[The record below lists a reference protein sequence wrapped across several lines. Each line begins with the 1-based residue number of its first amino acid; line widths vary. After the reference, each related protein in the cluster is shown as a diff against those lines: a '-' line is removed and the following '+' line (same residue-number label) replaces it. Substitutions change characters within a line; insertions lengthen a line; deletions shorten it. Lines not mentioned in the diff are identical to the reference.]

1 MSQWIEV
8 SIQTTH
14 EAADLVAEIMRAA
27 GANNGVV
34 IEDPVLINTLRNSGT
49 WELCDIPEQE
59 NTEVVTIT
67 AYYPEDEELQ
77 PRLTQIDED
86 LTNLETRIGKC
97 RFGNTCFRTVSEQD
111 WANEWKQY
119 FHVTHIGRTLVIKP
133 TWEKYTSKA
142 GEHIIEIDPGM
153 AFGTGTHETTRLCL
167 ELLEKYIS
175 AGDCF
180 LDMGCGSGI
189 LSVAA
194 LLLGAE
200 SAVGVDID
208 PLAVKT
214 CLLYTSDAADD

>member
-97 RFGNTCFRTVSEQD
+97 RFGNTCFRTVSER
-111 WANEWKQY
+111 
-119 FHVTHIGRTLVIKP
+119 IGLTNGNSISMLRIL
-133 TWEKYTSKA
+133 A
-142 GEHIIEIDPGM
+142 EHW
-153 AFGTGTHETTRLCL
+153 
-167 ELLEKYIS
+167 
-175 AGDCF
+175 
-180 LDMGCGSGI
+180 
-189 LSVAA
+189 
-194 LLLGAE
+194 
-200 SAVGVDID
+200 
-208 PLAVKT
+208 
-214 CLLYTSDAADD
+214 

>member
-97 RFGNTCFRTVSEQD
+97 RFGNTCFVLFPSR
-111 WANEWKQY
+111 
-119 FHVTHIGRTLVIKP
+119 IGLTNGNSISMLRIL
-133 TWEKYTSKA
+133 A
-142 GEHIIEIDPGM
+142 EHW
-153 AFGTGTHETTRLCL
+153 
-167 ELLEKYIS
+167 
-175 AGDCF
+175 
-180 LDMGCGSGI
+180 
-189 LSVAA
+189 
-194 LLLGAE
+194 
-200 SAVGVDID
+200 
-208 PLAVKT
+208 
-214 CLLYTSDAADD
+214 

>member
-86 LTNLETRIGKC
+86 LIWKRVLVNVALVIRVFVLFPSRIGLTN
-97 RFGNTCFRTVSEQD
+97 GNSISMLRIL
-111 WANEWKQY
+111 A
-119 FHVTHIGRTLVIKP
+119 
-133 TWEKYTSKA
+133 
-142 GEHIIEIDPGM
+142 EHW
-153 AFGTGTHETTRLCL
+153 
-167 ELLEKYIS
+167 
-175 AGDCF
+175 
-180 LDMGCGSGI
+180 
-189 LSVAA
+189 
-194 LLLGAE
+194 
-200 SAVGVDID
+200 
-208 PLAVKT
+208 
-214 CLLYTSDAADD
+214 

>member
-86 LTNLETRIGKC
+86 LTNLETVLVNVALVIRVCVLFPSRIGLTN
-97 RFGNTCFRTVSEQD
+97 GNSISMLRIL
-111 WANEWKQY
+111 A
-119 FHVTHIGRTLVIKP
+119 
-133 TWEKYTSKA
+133 
-142 GEHIIEIDPGM
+142 EHW
-153 AFGTGTHETTRLCL
+153 
-167 ELLEKYIS
+167 
-175 AGDCF
+175 
-180 LDMGCGSGI
+180 
-189 LSVAA
+189 
-194 LLLGAE
+194 
-200 SAVGVDID
+200 
-208 PLAVKT
+208 
-214 CLLYTSDAADD
+214 

>member
-77 PRLTQIDED
+77 PRLTHIDED

-133 TWEKYTSKA
+133 TWENIHLKLVNILLKSIQ
-142 GEHIIEIDPGM
+142 GWRLVQEHIIRPVCVWNVWKKFCVLIWKYLM
-153 AFGTGTHETTRLCL
+153 LVLAL
-167 ELLEKYIS
+167 E
-175 AGDCF
+175 F
-180 LDMGCGSGI
+180 W
-189 LSVAA
+189 
-194 LLLGAE
+194 LLL
-200 SAVGVDID
+200 
-208 PLAVKT
+208 
-214 CLLYTSDAADD
+214 LLNLVLKQLKRWILMLLRYE

>member
-86 LTNLETRIGKC
+86 LTNVALVIRVFVLFPSRIGLTN
-97 RFGNTCFRTVSEQD
+97 GNSISMLRIL
-111 WANEWKQY
+111 A
-119 FHVTHIGRTLVIKP
+119 
-133 TWEKYTSKA
+133 
-142 GEHIIEIDPGM
+142 EHW
-153 AFGTGTHETTRLCL
+153 
-167 ELLEKYIS
+167 
-175 AGDCF
+175 
-180 LDMGCGSGI
+180 
-189 LSVAA
+189 
-194 LLLGAE
+194 
-200 SAVGVDID
+200 
-208 PLAVKT
+208 
-214 CLLYTSDAADD
+214 